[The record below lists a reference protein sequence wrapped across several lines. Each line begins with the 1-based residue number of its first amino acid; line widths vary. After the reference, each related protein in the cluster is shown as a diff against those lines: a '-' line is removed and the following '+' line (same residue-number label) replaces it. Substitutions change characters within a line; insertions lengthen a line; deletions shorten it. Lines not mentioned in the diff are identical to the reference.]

1 MYKHARWLAV
11 LLLGLGLLATQADSV
26 QAHGGSRHRM
36 ERRFQQRLGL
46 SDDQM
51 KAIREVRQRQ
61 APKALELSHQL
72 RRAQQELRQ
81 LALTGDDEAGLAAKA
96 GEVKTLEAQ
105 LVDLRVATRREIGQ
119 ILTPEQRQKLASLKF
134 GWHRRH
140 HHRHHHYRH
149 QESS

>member
-72 RRAQQELRQ
+72 HRAEQELRQ
-81 LALTGDDEAGLAAKA
+81 LPTPGK
-96 GEVKTLEAQ
+96 
-105 LVDLRVATRREIGQ
+105 LVSDNGSRRSVQPTCG
-119 ILTPEQRQKLASLKF
+119 TSRTAS
-134 GWHRRH
+134 G
-140 HHRHHHYRH
+140 
-149 QESS
+149 